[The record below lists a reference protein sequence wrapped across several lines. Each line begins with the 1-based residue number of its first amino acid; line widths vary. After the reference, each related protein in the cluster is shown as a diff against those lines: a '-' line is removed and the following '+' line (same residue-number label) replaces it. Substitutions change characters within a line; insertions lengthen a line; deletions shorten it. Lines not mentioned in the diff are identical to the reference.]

1 MDRTAREGDGARAGA
16 PAQGRELRARGKRT
30 LRRLLDAGAEVFA
43 ERGYHAARV
52 DDVVKAAATSHG
64 TFYLYFASKEDLFQ
78 ALAVDAAEAMV
89 ALARTLPDL
98 SDDERGRAA
107 LEEWVDRF
115 ADLYAHYSAV
125 IRTWTEAEIV
135 DTEVGRIGGDLVAE
149 FSRELARRLETA
161 APDVDA
167 RLAAAALVAMIE
179 RSLYYLEARRLQV
192 PRGEMVATLA
202 SVTQAALFGA
212 GARAPAR

>member
-1 MDRTAREGDGARAGA
+1 MARSARVDGDARAGA

-30 LRRLLDAGAEVFA
+30 MRRLLDAGAEVFA

-89 ALARTLPDL
+89 ALARTLPEL
-98 SDDERGRAA
+98 SPDGDGYAA
-107 LEEWVDRF
+107 IEEWLSRF
-115 ADLYAHYSAV
+115 ADLYAHYGAV

-135 DTEVGRIGGDLVAE
+135 DTEIGRIGGDLVNE
-149 FSRELARRLETA
+149 FSGQLARRLQTA
-161 APDVDA
+161 APDLEP

-179 RSLYYLEARRLQV
+179 RSLYYLESRQV
-192 PRGEMVATLA
+192 HVQRDDMVATLA
-202 SVTQAALFGA
+202 SVTHAALYGA
-212 GARAPAR
+212 PVRSPTG